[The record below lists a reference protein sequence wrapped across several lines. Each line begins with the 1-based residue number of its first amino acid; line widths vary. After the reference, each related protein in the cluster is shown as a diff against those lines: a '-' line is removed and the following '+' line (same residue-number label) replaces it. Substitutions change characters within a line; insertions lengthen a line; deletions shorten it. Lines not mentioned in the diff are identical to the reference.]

1 MRVRLRVVFL
11 AACLGSAALAIAA
24 MHFGLAASASAA
36 ADGLRRTLALSAAV
50 AFLGATI
57 LALALAGWFARVL
70 HRLRSEFLR
79 APERPPSPHTPE
91 PWVAELHALATA
103 MRRLLEDLERRLASL
118 ARERD
123 EIATLMRAVGEGI
136 VQLAPGGRIVR
147 LNPAARRLLGLPA
160 APEGQNVATLI
171 RHGELRRLLE
181 RAASG
186 EPVEAS
192 EITLDDR
199 ILFVTAR
206 PLETGT
212 GTPPGAL
219 AVLVDLTALRRLEGV
234 RRDFVANASHELKT
248 PLTSIRG
255 YAETLLSDDLPPE
268 LQRQFLETIH
278 KNACRLQQIVDDLL
292 DLSRL
297 ESGGWRPEL
306 QPLQVARI
314 AEEAWGPFRERAA
327 EKGVAFLVEP
337 GDAVPARADPAGLR
351 QIFSNLFDN
360 ALRHTPAGGRIAVHV
375 GVSCDAGAVP
385 GARAGRLGEP
395 LAVGHGAALG
405 HASHPAAPDPA
416 GRWVV
421 VEVRDTGSGI
431 PRDALPRIF
440 ERFYRVDPARSR
452 AEGGTG
458 LGLSIVKHLVESMGG
473 DVAAESELGKGTTI
487 RFRLPAA
494 DAPVALHGV

>member
-1 MRVRLRVVFL
+1 
-11 AACLGSAALAIAA
+11 
-24 MHFGLAASASAA
+24 
-36 ADGLRRTLALSAAV
+36 
-50 AFLGATI
+50 
-57 LALALAGWFARVL
+57 
-70 HRLRSEFLR
+70 
-79 APERPPSPHTPE
+79 
-91 PWVAELHALATA
+91 
-103 MRRLLEDLERRLASL
+103 
-118 ARERD
+118 
-123 EIATLMRAVGEGI
+123 
-136 VQLAPGGRIVR
+136 
-147 LNPAARRLLGLPA
+147 
-160 APEGQNVATLI
+160 
-171 RHGELRRLLE
+171 
-181 RAASG
+181 
-186 EPVEAS
+186 
-192 EITLDDR
+192 
-199 ILFVTAR
+199 
-206 PLETGT
+206 
-212 GTPPGAL
+212 
-219 AVLVDLTALRRLEGV
+219 
-234 RRDFVANASHELKT
+234 
-248 PLTSIRG
+248 
-255 YAETLLSDDLPPE
+255 
-268 LQRQFLETIH
+268 

-337 GDAVPARADPAGLR
+337 GDAVPARADPPGLR

-494 DAPVALHGV
+494 DAPVALHGVRASAPFLESAAQGVLVSRLSSRAEPFGSRGFPGFVTRLLHGRYRFLARGRYPDPGSWERRIVRGDRAAAGAGEGCAVCFPRRALEPAGCRVAPGRG